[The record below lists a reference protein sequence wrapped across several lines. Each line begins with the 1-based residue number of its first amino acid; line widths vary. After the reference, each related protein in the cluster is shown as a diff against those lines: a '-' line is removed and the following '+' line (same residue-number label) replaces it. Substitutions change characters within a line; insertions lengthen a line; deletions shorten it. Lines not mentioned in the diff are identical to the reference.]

1 MLWHSS
7 SKKSQLKVLQPYLPK
22 YFSSEWSHAQFRLP
36 PPAAIASRLPFSL
49 STATTSAGG
58 ERAAT
63 PTLEDDVCV
72 STWIEVEVPSGRWEA
87 EEGEMGKGT
96 ARGEEKVN
104 RQGGRDR
111 SAPLRTRTESQ
122 IVAMTHSGGW
132 YRISLATEDPA
143 RELSGTPAKSAS
155 FGSGKDSATECS
167 LVEHRKFGAKDGW

>member
-58 ERAAT
+58 ERAST
-63 PTLEDDVCV
+63 PTLEDDVCI
-72 STWIEVEVPSGRWEA
+72 STWIEVEVPGGGSEA
-87 EEGEMGKGT
+87 AEGEMRKGT
-96 ARGEEKVN
+96 AREEKEN

-111 SAPLRTRTESQ
+111 SAPLHTRTESQ

-132 YRISLATEDPA
+132 YRISLATENST

-155 FGSGKDSATECS
+155 FGLGKDSATECS